1 MSDTSLDDQP
11 IGVYCL
17 GVCEYTTIWEA
28 MRRFTDERDA
38 TTQDQIWLVEH
49 FPVFTQGRAGKP
61 EHLLSSSHIPLVQS
75 DRGGQVTYHG
85 PGQLIM
91 YPLIDVK
98 RRRIGVRAMVN
109 ALENAVIRVLGEHG
123 IHAGS
128 KPDAPGVYV
137 DGAKI
142 ASLGLRI
149 RRGSSFHG
157 IAFNIDMD
165 LSPFDHINPCGYAG
179 LRMTQLRDLLSQPPD
194 MAREA
199 QGLLGAFAAELGN
212 PELQEMVSAP
222 GVLTHISRVTGSN

>member
-1 MSDTSLDDQP
+1 MSDTRLDDQS
-11 IGVYCL
+11 IGVYRL
-17 GVCEYTTIWEA
+17 GVCDYTTIWEA

-49 FPVFTQGRAGKP
+49 FPVFTQGRAGRP
-61 EHLLSSSHIPLVQS
+61 EHLLNPGNIPLVHS

-85 PGQLIM
+85 PGQLVM

-98 RRRIGVRAMVN
+98 RRRIGVRAMVD
-109 ALENAVIRVLGEHG
+109 ALENAVIRSLGEHG
-123 IHAGS
+123 ISARS
-128 KPDAPGVYV
+128 RADAPGVYV
-137 DGAKI
+137 ADAKI

-165 LSPFDHINPCGYAG
+165 LSPFDHINPCGHAG
-179 LRMTQLRDLLSQPPD
+179 LRMTQLRDLSSQPPD

>member
-1 MSDTSLDDQP
+1 MSDTGLADQP
-11 IGVYCL
+11 IGIYRL
-17 GVCEYTTIWEA
+17 GVCDYTTTWKA
-28 MRRFTDERDA
+28 MRCFTDERDA

-61 EHLLSSSHIPLVQS
+61 EHLLSSSSIPLVQS

-123 IHAGS
+123 INACS

>member
-11 IGVYCL
+11 IGVYRL
-17 GVCEYTTIWEA
+17 GTCDYTTIWEA
-28 MRRFTDERDA
+28 MRRFTDERTA

-61 EHLLSSSHIPLVQS
+61 EHLLRSSDIPLVQS

-85 PGQLIM
+85 PGQLVM

-98 RRRIGVRAMVN
+98 RRRIGVRAMVD
-109 ALENAVIRVLGEHG
+109 ALENAVIRVLSEHG
-123 IHAGS
+123 INACS
-128 KPDAPGVYV
+128 RSDAPGVYV

-194 MAREA
+194 MAHEA

-212 PELQEMVSAP
+212 PELQNMVNAP

>member
-1 MSDTSLDDQP
+1 MSSARLEDEP
-11 IGVYCL
+11 IGVYRL
-17 GVCEYTTIWEA
+17 GTCDYTTVWEA

-38 TTQDQIWLVEH
+38 STPDQIWLVEH

-61 EHLLSSSHIPLVQS
+61 EHLLNPGDIPLVHS

-85 PGQLIM
+85 PGQLVM

-98 RRRIGVRAMVN
+98 RRRVGVRAMVD
-109 ALENAVIRVLGEHG
+109 ALENAVIRVLENHG
-123 IHAGS
+123 IEACS
-128 KPDAPGVYV
+128 RADAPGVYV
-137 DGAKI
+137 GNAKI

-179 LRMTQLRDLLSQPPD
+179 LRMTQLRDLLSKPPD
-194 MAREA
+194 MDREA